1 MYCRNCGY
9 QLNDGAKFCPKCGM
23 PVENQVSQDQTNVF
37 ETKEEDN
44 LLEKRDE
51 NTPRRNSRKIWKTAA
66 IVAAVVLAAGVG
78 YKIYDAK
85 FAYHYLSDFEYNGLV
100 QVERNHK
107 LGFMNE
113 DKKVVVPCKYREV
126 SIQDDGYGT
135 LELELDGAPN
145 FVNENGELRYKEVT
159 TVEDSNFYIAEQDG
173 KYGILNHEGQEAF
186 PVKYKKISVEAPSGE
201 GLFLVSMDKKSAFVN
216 YDGGI
221 CYSNVG
227 KFGKNGIAVA
237 QNTEAKWGF
246 VNQEGTEITP
256 CQYQKIG
263 EFNEYGLAKA
273 EGGHTGKK
281 IGYVNTD
288 GEEVIPVEYDW
299 VYETEND
306 GVIYAESANLI
317 YYGTTQA
324 HFFDTEGNKLYD
336 FVNPMGICEGYTST
350 SVKDG
355 QSYFVVDE
363 NGKKISEKEY
373 DYIDE
378 ADWNRNFIVRQG
390 TKVGLVS
397 GEGKE
402 IIEPSAQYIEEAGL
416 YPDEDGLYIVH
427 TEKKF
432 SVISGTGEYI
442 IPEQEGE
449 LVTVSMAGNM
459 YQKVTEEDNTEI
471 RDFQGNLLYSGIQ
484 GEWHL
489 RPDGLILFRHDLCNR
504 KGERILLDE
513 DEVGEINSTSLV
525 DEAIIYSRKKDDE
538 ERYGM
543 ISMTGEEIFPCIYD
557 LIYYVPEKEVYF
569 YSKKGR
575 SGMMDKNRNIVWEKE
590 YDGLWIYKPYNEREW
605 KQEEIALV
613 KKKEYDGIWEPG
625 KKEWKQDEIALVK
638 KNEKYGLVNWKNGE
652 IIRDCEY
659 EAISRKNEYGWY
671 LVKNDVCTF
680 WNAKD
685 DTYEELFYAEDM
697 EIFYDYDTSYNYPI
711 SVGYLQGE
719 EIVPDWGFE
728 IRQGDKTGYIDRYG
742 NYIITPEDYS
752 WFRYD
757 EINQIFE
764 IMADEE
770 TKSVL
775 DSNGH
780 TMIPWGNYEEIEYGS
795 NLIYVETETGE
806 SYCMDYDGNCVIYPE
821 ENAESS
827 NNVSYLVTYSGENCC
842 LRNSKGEVISEG
854 EYDWI
859 SSDSDNN
866 LIMVRDNNGY
876 YGYINSDGEEAIP
889 CIYSDAYEF
898 ADGLAIVMNEEE
910 KWGVINTKGEVVA
923 DFQYDSVEENDNY
936 YDGMFG
942 MFEEISRDN
951 QKILLWKKKQRR
963 KIL

>member
-44 LLEKRDE
+44 LLEKRDG

-66 IVAAVVLAAGVG
+66 VVAAVVLAAGVG

-85 FAYHYLSDFEYNGLV
+85 FAYHYLSDFEYNGLA

-107 LGFMNE
+107 MGFINE

-201 GLFLVSMDKKSAFVN
+201 GLFLVNMDEKSAFVN

-288 GEEVIPVEYDW
+288 GEEVIPVEYDYA
-299 VYETEND
+299 YETENE
-306 GVIYAESANLI
+306 GVIYAESDSDLM
-317 YYGTTQA
+317 QA
-324 HFFDTEGNKLYD
+324 HFFDTKGKKLYD
-336 FVNPMGICEGYTST
+336 FVNPFSRFVGNFFSST
-350 SVKDG
+350 FVRDG
-355 QSYFVVDE
+355 RSYFVVDK
-363 NGKKISEKEY
+363 NGKKISEKGY
-373 DYIDE
+373 DYIDSLDTYDE
-378 ADWNRNFIVRQG
+378 NFVVREG
-390 TKVGLVS
+390 TKIGLVS

-402 IIEPSAQYIEEAGL
+402 LIEPSAQSIEAVSFDENTLCML
-416 YPDEDGLYIVH
+416 YTVCTG
-427 TEKKF
+427 KKS
-432 SVISGTGEYI
+432 SVITGTGECI
-442 IPEQEGE
+442 IPEQEGKINM
-449 LVTVSMAGNM
+449 VSVAGNM
-459 YQKVTEEDNTEI
+459 YQIDVGEDKTEI
-471 RDFQGNLLYSGIQ
+471 RDFQGNIVLSGNQGDVNLYPGGWI
-484 GEWHL
+484 GVDKEGGFM
-489 RPDGLILFRHDLCNR
+489 DIFNR
-504 KGERILLDE
+504 KGEKILEGELDPY
-513 DEVGEINSTSLV
+513 DITL
-525 DEAIIYSRKKDDE
+525 ADE
-538 ERYGM
+538 EIVYAQGEYGGCRYGM
-543 ISMTGEEIFPCIYD
+543 LSMTGEEIFPCIYN
-557 LIYYVPEKEVYF
+557 LLYYVPEKEVYF
-569 YSKKGR
+569 YSKEGR

-590 YDGLWIYKPYNEREW
+590 YDGIWIYERE
-605 KQEEIALV
+605 
-613 KKKEYDGIWEPG
+613 GT
-625 KKEWKQDEIALVK
+625 KEWKQDEIALVK
-638 KNEKYGLVNWKNGE
+638 KNEKYGLINWKNGE

-671 LVKNDVCTF
+671 LIKNDVCTF

-685 DTYEELFYAEDM
+685 DTYEELFYAEDI
-697 EIFYDYDTSYNYPI
+697 EIVCHEMYLMNDPI
-711 SVGYLQGE
+711 YVHDLGEE
-719 EIVPDWGFE
+719 EIVPDWIFE
-728 IRQGDKTGYIDRYG
+728 IRQGEKTGYIDRHG
-742 NYIITPEDYS
+742 NYIIAPEDYS
-752 WFRYD
+752 WIHYYKS
-757 EINQIFE
+757 NLIFE
-764 IMADEE
+764 VSVDWGESQ
-770 TKSVL
+770 SVL

-780 TMIPWGNYEEIEYGS
+780 TMIPWGNYKEIRYGS

-827 NNVSYLVTYSGENCC
+827 LYVSHIVTYSGENCC

-876 YGYINSDGEEAIP
+876 YGYINSDGEEEIP

-898 ADGLAIVMNEEE
+898 DDGLAIVMNEEE

-936 YDGMFG
+936 YGGMLG
-942 MFEEISRDN
+942 MFEEISRDD
-951 QKILLWKKKQRR
+951 QKILLQ
-963 KIL
+963 

>member
-1 MYCRNCGY
+1 MYCGNCGY
-9 QLNDGAKFCPKCGM
+9 KLDDGVKFCLKCGM
-23 PVENQVSQDQTNVF
+23 PVENQTSQNQNLHNQTNVF

-51 NTPRRNSRKIWKTAA
+51 NTPRRNSRKIWNTAA
-66 IVAAVVLAAGVG
+66 VVAAVVLAAGVG

-85 FAYHYLSDFEYNGLV
+85 FAYHYLSDFEYNGLA

-113 DKKVVVPCKYREV
+113 DKKVVIPCKYREV

-201 GLFLVSMDKKSAFVN
+201 GLFLVNMDEKSAFVN

-263 EFNEYGLAKA
+263 EFNEYGLAKV
-273 EGGHTGKK
+273 ERGHTGKK

-306 GVIYAESANLI
+306 GVIYAESYNI
-317 YYGTTQA
+317 YGVIQA
-324 HFFDTEGNKLYD
+324 HFFDTKGKKLYD
-336 FVNPMGICEGYTST
+336 FVNPFRLLVRKVHPST
-350 SVKDG
+350 SVRDG
-355 QSYFVVDE
+355 QSYFVVDK

-373 DYIDE
+373 DYIDA
-378 ADWNRNFIVRQG
+378 ADTYGNFAVRQR
-390 TKVGLVS
+390 TKIGLIS

-402 IIEPSAQYIEEAGL
+402 IIEPSAQHIETVSSDQDVL
-416 YPDEDGLYIVH
+416 YAVH
-427 TEKKF
+427 TGRKS
-432 SVISGTGEYI
+432 SVISETGKCI
-442 IPEQEGE
+442 IPEQEGKIN
-449 LVTVSMAGNM
+449 TVSVAGNM
-459 YQKVTEEDNTEI
+459 YQIDVGEDKREI
-471 RDFQGNLLYSGIQ
+471 RDFQGNIILSGNQ
-484 GEWHL
+484 GEVNL
-489 RPDGLILFRHDLCNR
+489 DYDGWIEVDKEENFMEVFDR
-504 KGERILLDE
+504 KGEKILEGELDSY
-513 DEVGEINSTSLV
+513 EITLA
-525 DEAIIYSRKKDDE
+525 DEAIVYAQGE
-538 ERYGM
+538 YGEYRYGM
-543 ISMTGEEIFPCIYD
+543 VSMTGEEIFPCIYN
-557 LIYYVPEKEVYF
+557 LLYYVPEKEIYF
-569 YSKKGR
+569 YSKDGR

-590 YDGLWIYKPYNEREW
+590 YDGIWIYEPYNER
-605 KQEEIALV
+605 
-613 KKKEYDGIWEPG
+613 
-625 KKEWKQDEIALVK
+625 EWKQDEIALVK

-659 EAISRKNEYGWY
+659 ESIFRKQAYGWY
-671 LVKNDVCTF
+671 LIKNNICTF

-685 DTYEELFYAEDM
+685 DTYEELFPIEDM
-697 EIFYDYDTSYNYPI
+697 EILDVETYLENQPIYIDY
-711 SVGYLQGE
+711 LWEE
-719 EIVPDWGFE
+719 EIVPDWIFI
-728 IRQGDKTGYIDRYG
+728 IREGDKTGYIDRYG
-742 NYIITPEDYS
+742 NYIIDPAEGSS
-752 WFRYD
+752 WISYD
-757 EINQIFE
+757 EMNQIFVGSKE
-764 IMADEE
+764 GA
-770 TKSVL
+770 KSVW
-775 DSNGH
+775 DSEGH

-806 SYCMDYDGNCVIYPE
+806 SYSMDYDGNCVIYPE

-827 NNVSYLVTYSGENCC
+827 ALISYIVTCSGENYC

-876 YGYINSDGEEAIP
+876 YGYINSDGEEEIP
-889 CIYSDAYEF
+889 CIYLDAYEF
-898 ADGLAIVMNEEE
+898 DDGLAIVMNEEE
-910 KWGVINTKGEVVA
+910 KWGVINTKWEVVS

-936 YDGMFG
+936 YGEVLG
-942 MFEEISRDN
+942 MFEEISRDD
-951 QKILLWKKKQRR
+951 QKILLW
-963 KIL
+963 